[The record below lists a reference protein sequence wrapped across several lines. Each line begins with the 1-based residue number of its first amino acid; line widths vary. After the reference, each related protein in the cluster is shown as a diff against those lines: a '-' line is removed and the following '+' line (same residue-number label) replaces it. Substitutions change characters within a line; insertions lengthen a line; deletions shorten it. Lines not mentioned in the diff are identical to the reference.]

1 MRQTCENGRMKFKLD
16 MEKKNATNASQA
28 EGHNERLHPTQHQ
41 LPKSE
46 WFTPQGNHVLKK
58 WDADL
63 MAKSKELAKR
73 KDAVF
78 AVELIFQVGN
88 QADWRDPPT
97 PEHPCGK
104 PKSGGSRRMNELIA
118 GVKAAALE
126 EFGKERIISM
136 TLHTDESTPHVH
148 VVFAPILDG
157 KLNAKHWTGGA
168 ARCAQLRERLHSTLN
183 KHSPCEYTKGAKNGA
198 AHDPLKA
205 AGGPKSP
212 LKNDEVLTLKT
223 VIQKLENQVQT
234 LFSQLKSEQKKAQ
247 KLKAENDDFVEKAMR
262 KMQALEAKI
271 RELLP
276 TPAPRPEKTRQE
288 AENHARRVMD
298 VVMGDRKSPTSPPP
312 LKKPI

>member
-1 MRQTCENGRMKFKLD
+1 MKFKLD

-28 EGHNERLHPTQHQ
+28 QGHNERLHPTQHQ

-46 WFTPQGNHVLKK
+46 WFTPQGSYVLKK

-78 AVELIFQVGN
+78 AVELVFQVGN

-104 PKSGGSRRMNELIA
+104 PKAGSSKRMNDLIA

-136 TLHTDESTPHVH
+136 ALHTDESTPHVH

-168 ARCAQLRERLHSTLN
+168 LACAKLRERLHSTLT
-183 KHSPCEYTKGAKNGA
+183 KYSPCEYTKGAKNGE

-212 LKNDEVLTLKT
+212 LKNDENLTLKG
-223 VIQKLENQVQT
+223 VIQKLQNQVQT

-247 KLKAENDDFVEKAMR
+247 KVKAENDDFAEKAMR
-262 KMQALEAKI
+262 KMQALEAEIAKL
-271 RELLP
+271 RP
-276 TPAPRPEKTRQE
+276 TPAPNPEKTRQE
-288 AENHARRVMD
+288 AENHARRALG
-298 VVMGDRKSPTSPPP
+298 VVMGDRKSPPSPPP
-312 LKKPI
+312 LRKP

>member
-1 MRQTCENGRMKFKLD
+1 MKFKLD
-16 MEKKNATNASQA
+16 LEKKNATNASQA
-28 EGHNERLHPTQHQ
+28 QGHNERLHPTQHQ

-78 AVELIFQVGN
+78 AVELVFQVGN

-104 PKSGGSRRMNELIA
+104 PKAGGSKRMNDLIA

-136 TLHTDESTPHVH
+136 ALHTDESTPHVH

-168 ARCAQLRERLHSTLN
+168 ARCAQLRERLHATLT
-183 KHSPCEYTKGAKNGA
+183 KYSPCEYTKGAKNGE

-212 LKNDEVLTLKT
+212 LKNDEVLTLKG

-234 LFSQLKSEQKKAQ
+234 LFSQLKSEQEQ
-247 KLKAENDDFVEKAMR
+247 
-262 KMQALEAKI
+262 I
-271 RELLP
+271 
-276 TPAPRPEKTRQE
+276 
-288 AENHARRVMD
+288 
-298 VVMGDRKSPTSPPP
+298 
-312 LKKPI
+312 